1 MRRDYILGT
10 FAMSTLAVLVG
21 IDLLLVLVED
31 KSLAVSYSL
40 LRGLSSRRTRTET

>member
-21 IDLLLVLVED
+21 IDLLLALVED
-31 KSLAVSYSL
+31 KSLAASYSL
-40 LRGLSSRRTRTET
+40 LRGLSSRSEKS